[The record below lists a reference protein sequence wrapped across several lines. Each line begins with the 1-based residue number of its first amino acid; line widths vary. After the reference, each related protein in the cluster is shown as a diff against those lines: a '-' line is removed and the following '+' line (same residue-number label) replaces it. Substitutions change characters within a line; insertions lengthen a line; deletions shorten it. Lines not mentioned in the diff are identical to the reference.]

1 MNKEQLVSEVSNRT
15 GIMPEVTE
23 IVIDTAG
30 TVIGDDV
37 REHKMPIAAAAGGA
51 AAALLLAGT
60 IVRKLRRRRA

>member
-37 REHKMPIAAAAGGA
+37 REHKLPIAAAAGG

>member
-51 AAALLLAGT
+51 AALLLAGT
-60 IVRKLRRRRA
+60 IVKKLRRRRA

>member
-37 REHKMPIAAAAGGA
+37 REHKMPIAAAAGGG
-51 AAALLLAGT
+51 AALLLAGT

>member
-30 TVIGDDV
+30 QVIGDDV
-37 REHKMPIAAAAGGA
+37 REHKLPLIAAAGGA
-51 AAALLLAGT
+51 AALLLAGS
-60 IVRKLRRRRA
+60 IIRKLRRRG

>member
-37 REHKMPIAAAAGGA
+37 REHKMPIAAAAGR

>member
-51 AAALLLAGT
+51 AALLLAGT

>member
-37 REHKMPIAAAAGGA
+37 REHKMPIAAA
-51 AAALLLAGT
+51 LLLAGT